1 MDILNRSL
9 SNLVTTIPG
18 AGSLFRELNINFC
31 SQGLESL
38 SEALVHKDLDP
49 AAVASDLAALEQA
62 RPAQEEEIIDWEK
75 QPRMKLI
82 GHILERYH
90 ARHREQLP
98 ELMFL
103 AAKVER
109 VHNESSSCPHGL
121 SELLR
126 DISHE
131 LESHMMKEEQI
142 LFPMLGGGIYPNG
155 PINVMQDEH
164 LEHLEAIN
172 RICSLTNNMKLPA
185 GACNTWRNLYQ
196 GLQGFVD
203 DLMQH
208 ITLENYFLFIP
219 PKATAENTGC
229 CGSCQ

>member
-1 MDILNRSL
+1 MAILNRSL
-9 SNLVTTIPG
+9 SDIATTIPG
-18 AGSLFRELNINFC
+18 ASAFLHHLDINFC
-31 SQGLESL
+31 LHGMVTLQQALEL
-38 SEALVHKDLDP
+38 KGLDP
-49 AAVASDLAALEQA
+49 EEVVADLAELEMTGHHDEVA
-62 RPAQEEEIIDWEK
+62 INWDKE
-75 QPRMKLI
+75 PRMKLI

-98 ELMFL
+98 TLIFL

-109 VHNESSSCPHGL
+109 VHSESTNCPHGL

-142 LFPMLGGGIYPNG
+142 LFPMLAGGIYPNG

-172 RICSLTNNMKLPA
+172 RLCRLTNNMKVPA
-185 GACNTWRNLYQ
+185 GACNSWRSLYI
-196 GLQGFVD
+196 GLQTLVD
-203 DLMQH
+203 DLMRH
-208 ITLENYFLFIP
+208 ITLENYFLFVP
-219 PKATAENTGC
+219 PKAIAENTGC